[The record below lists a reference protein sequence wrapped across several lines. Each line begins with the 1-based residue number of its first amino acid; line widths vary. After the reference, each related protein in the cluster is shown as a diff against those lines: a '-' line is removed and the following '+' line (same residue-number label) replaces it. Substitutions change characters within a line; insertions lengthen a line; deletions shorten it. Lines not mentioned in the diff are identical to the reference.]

1 MCEGTLEIQK
11 RVLDVLE
18 LGLQAGVSPVQALG
32 TELGSSGVEV
42 IFATET
48 FQNVCELYYII

>member
-18 LGLQAGVSPVQALG
+18 LGLQAGVSLVQALG
-32 TELGSSGVEV
+32 TELGYSGVEV